1 MIRIIKDA
9 FYRMLRLQFWSI
21 LFLETTL
28 VGIVITYTDYIYED
42 SLIPSLLLSLSFPYF
57 GLLMLVVGAYSFI
70 RLFYRIDLTTILL
83 NSAIWIYIA
92 MACILDMIQTERIHG
107 KDFTAIVAVLS
118 VMLCIR
124 ILANA
129 YSLDL
134 SKEEKIN
141 KERHNG

>member
-57 GLLMLVVGAYSFI
+57 GLLMLVVGAYSFV
-70 RLFYRIDLTTILL
+70 RLFTRIDLITILL

-92 MACILDMIQTERIHG
+92 MACIFDMIQTGRIHG
-107 KDFTAIVAVLS
+107 KSFSAIVAVLS

>member
-42 SLIPSLLLSLSFPYF
+42 SLIPPMLLSLSFPYF

-70 RLFYRIDLTTILL
+70 RLFSRIDLITILL
-83 NSAIWIYIA
+83 NSAIWVYIA
-92 MACILDMIQTERIHG
+92 ISCVLDMIQTERIHG
-107 KDFTAIVAVLS
+107 KSFTAMVAVLS
-118 VMLCIR
+118 IMICIR
-124 ILANA
+124 ILTNA